1 MKINFKG
8 KDIMKKTYM
17 TPAIS
22 VMAMETAAILAGSNL
37 KVTGARPSYDV
48 TASEE
53 DRINNQ
59 FSKEHTFDVWED

>member
-1 MKINFKG
+1 
-8 KDIMKKTYM
+8 MKKTYM

-22 VMAMETAAILAGSNL
+22 VMAMETAAILAGSV
-37 KVTGARPSYDV
+37 KPTVTGARPASDA

-53 DRINNQ
+53 NRINNQ